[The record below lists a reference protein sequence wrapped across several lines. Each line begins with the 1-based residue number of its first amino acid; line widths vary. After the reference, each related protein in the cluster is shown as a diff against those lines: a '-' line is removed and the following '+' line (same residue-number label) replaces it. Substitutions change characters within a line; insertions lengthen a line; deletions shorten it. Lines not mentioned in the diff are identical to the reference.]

1 MLALDPGLVAA
12 VFTGTN
18 GLAVKAVITG
28 AEAVTQTRGSY
39 AATTPMGSDDLQLS
53 QVSRALGVGGGA
65 MQSPWVRAG
74 MDVASAAYT
83 GIPMALGKPGF
94 VAGGARP
101 WLSQG
106 FAGVTAVTG
115 TISLFNDLKATTK
128 RPAWARG
135 LVIAGGYL
143 AATGSVIGA
152 FGGILPGACIAA
164 IGSGLRAIGLV
175 GYGIQDKRAKQ
186 AA

>member
-1 MLALDPGLVAA
+1 MIALDPGLVSA
-12 VFTGTN
+12 VFTGTS

-28 AEAVTQTRGSY
+28 AEAVAQTRGS
-39 AATTPMGSDDLQLS
+39 AAEESLGNDDLQLS
-53 QVSRALGVGGGA
+53 QVSRGVNGSGSL
-65 MQSPWVRAG
+65 MQSPWTRAG

-83 GIPMALGKPGF
+83 GIPMAMGKTGF

-106 FAGVTAVTG
+106 FAGITAVTG
-115 TISLFNDLKATTK
+115 TISLYNDLRATQK
-128 RPAWARG
+128 RPAWAKG
-135 LVIAGGYL
+135 LVIAGGYM
-143 AATGSVIGA
+143 AATGSLIGA

-164 IGSGLRAIGLV
+164 IGSGLRALGLV
-175 GYGIQDKRAKQ
+175 GYGIQDKRAKK

>member
-1 MLALDPGLVAA
+1 MIALDPGLVSA
-12 VFTGTN
+12 VFSGTS

-28 AEAVTQTRGSY
+28 AEALTQTRGSAA
-39 AATTPMGSDDLQLS
+39 AATSGDDLQLS
-53 QVSRALGVGGGA
+53 LVSRTINGKASI
-65 MQSPWVRAG
+65 MQSPWTRAG

-83 GIPMALGKPGF
+83 GIPMALGKTGF
-94 VAGGARP
+94 VSGGARP

-115 TISLFNDLKATTK
+115 TISLYNDLKTTTK

-135 LVIAGGYL
+135 LVIAGGYM
-143 AATGSVIGA
+143 AATGSFIGA

-164 IGSGLRAIGLV
+164 IGSGLRAIGLI
-175 GYGIQDKRAKQ
+175 GYGLQDKKARK